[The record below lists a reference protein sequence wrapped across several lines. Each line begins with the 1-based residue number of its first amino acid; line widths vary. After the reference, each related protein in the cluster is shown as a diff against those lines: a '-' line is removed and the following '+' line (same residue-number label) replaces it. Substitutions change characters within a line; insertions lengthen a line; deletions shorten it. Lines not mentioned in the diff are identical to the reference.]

1 MFCRRRIAP
10 PLARRLRCAVRTMI
24 RTRTLVFA
32 IALPLVLAWPSS
44 SVASGD
50 EDVRYRRIRV
60 TDHRL
65 QALFDE
71 GMRRSATLRALAARI
86 TQSDVVVYVMCDG
99 DPRSGIA
106 GRMTFQSAA
115 GGLRYL
121 VVRLVTLRARAQQIA
136 ILAHELQH
144 AVEVADTP
152 AIVDSESLAREYRR
166 IGHVNPRAATPGIAF
181 DTQSAV
187 DAGYQVLDELSTMT
201 GD

>member
-1 MFCRRRIAP
+1 
-10 PLARRLRCAVRTMI
+10 MI
-24 RTRTLVFA
+24 RTRLLAFA
-32 IALPLVLAWPSS
+32 LTLPLVLAWPSS
-44 SVASGD
+44 SIASGD
-50 EDVRYRRIRV
+50 EDAMYRRIRML
-60 TDHRL
+60 DRGL

-71 GMRRSATLRALAARI
+71 GLRRSATLRALAARI

-121 VVRLVTLRARAQQIA
+121 VVRLVTRRSRAQQIA

-144 AVEVADTP
+144 AVEVAETP
-152 AIVDSESLAREYRR
+152 AIVDSESLAREYLR
-166 IGHVNPRAATPGIAF
+166 IGHVKPHAATPGIAF
-181 DTQSAV
+181 DTQSAI
-187 DAGYQVLDELSTMT
+187 DAGRQVLHELATMT

>member
-1 MFCRRRIAP
+1 M
-10 PLARRLRCAVRTMI
+10 
-24 RTRTLVFA
+24 
-32 IALPLVLAWPSS
+32 
-44 SVASGD
+44 
-50 EDVRYRRIRV
+50 YRRIRM

-71 GMRRSATLRALAARI
+71 GMLRSATLRALAARI

-106 GRMTFQSAA
+106 GRTTFQSAA

-121 VVRLVTLRARAQQIA
+121 VVRLVTLRSRAQQIA

-144 AVEVADTP
+144 AVEVAETP
-152 AIVDSESLAREYRR
+152 AIVDSESLAREYLR
-166 IGHVNPRAATPGIAF
+166 IGHVKPDSAMPGIAF
-181 DTQSAV
+181 DSQAAV
-187 DAGYQVLDELSTMT
+187 DTGYHVLAEISTMT